1 MSLGPG
7 PLADM
12 LSSGVS
18 RMALEELLLVF
29 AAVIRRARPGEA
41 AVMGDFSWA
50 GLIPA
55 RGCKARQEGRER

>member
-1 MSLGPG
+1 M
-7 PLADM
+7 
-12 LSSGVS
+12 
-18 RMALEELLLVF
+18 EELLLVF

-55 RGCKARQEGRER
+55 RGCKVRQEGRER